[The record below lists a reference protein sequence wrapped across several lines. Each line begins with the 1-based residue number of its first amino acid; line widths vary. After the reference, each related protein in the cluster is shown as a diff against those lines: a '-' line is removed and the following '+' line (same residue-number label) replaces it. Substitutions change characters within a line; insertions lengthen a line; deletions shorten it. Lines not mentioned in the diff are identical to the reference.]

1 MRHNLALALLAVPA
15 GAHVVIAPAEAPAA
29 NYTRIAFMVGHGCAG
44 AATTA
49 IEVTLPESVVLAR
62 PAPKPGWTIAIEM
75 RDITRPIPTEHGL
88 VRQAPAAVSWSGGSL
103 PDAHYEEFVMLI
115 RTPAQP
121 GTTLAFPVAQLC
133 EGGARHD
140 WVEPPAEGT
149 RLRSPAPTLRLGGR

>member
-1 MRHNLALALLAVPA
+1 MRIFLALALLAMPA
-15 GAHVVIAPAEAPAA
+15 AGHVVIAPTEAPAGSYA
-29 NYTRIAFMVGHGCAG
+29 RIAFMVGHGCAG

-49 IEVTLPESVVLAR
+49 IEVTLPEGVAMAR
-62 PAPKPGWTIAIEM
+62 PSPRPGWSIAIEM
-75 RDITRPIPTEHGL
+75 REITRPIPTEHGL
-88 VRQAPAAVSWSGGSL
+88 VRQAPAAISWSGGPL

-121 GTTLAFPVAQLC
+121 GAVLAFPVVQRC

-140 WVEPPAEGT
+140 WVELPAEGV